1 MNIAVIP
8 ARGGSKR
15 VPRKNVKVFHGLPVI
30 SYAIK
35 AAQNCEQID
44 QVFVSTDDAEIAE
57 IAKSF
62 GADVPWLRPRELS
75 DDFTTTISVI
85 RDAIQRLKA
94 DFEDIG
100 NVCCI
105 YPATPLLKPIF
116 LTQSLQILEENNW
129 DFVISANRI
138 ESTPERYFHLG
149 ALRQIEMQFPLKK
162 DSRTQDLP
170 VTYSDAGQF
179 YWGHSSTWETKTS
192 ILSNTSTIFEIPPG
206 SAVDINTLEDWQR
219 AERLFALQKD
229 LQIET

>member
-15 VPRKNVKVFHGLPVI
+15 VPRKNVKLFHGLPII
-30 SYAIK
+30 SYAIR
-35 AAQNCEQID
+35 AAQSCEQID
-44 QVFVSTDDAEIAE
+44 QVFVSTEDDEIAE

-62 GADVPWLRPRELS
+62 GAVVPWLRSQDLS
-75 DDFTTTISVI
+75 DDFTSTVSVMQ
-85 RDAIQRLKA
+85 DAIIRLKG
-94 DFEDIG
+94 DFENIE

-105 YPATPLLKPIF
+105 YPATPLLKPIY

-138 ESTPERYFHLG
+138 ESNPERYFQLG
-149 ALRQIEMQFPLKK
+149 TLRQIKMLFPLNK

-170 VTYSDAGQF
+170 VTYCDAGQF
-179 YWGHSSTWETKTS
+179 YWGHRSKWEIGRS
-192 ILSNTSTIFEIPPG
+192 ILSNTSTIFEIPQG

-219 AERLFALQKD
+219 AESLFSLQKE
-229 LQIET
+229 LQNEA